1 MALLVRKISRGKW
14 PEEIC
19 ELSSLAG
26 DAISDIRTFDN
37 SLSVWL
43 VDSEDEIGAAMLA
56 LSASSKTESIEGI
69 TIVWIPVEKIEAKSI
84 LVKSDCP
91 GDTIVSDLTGTHRD
105 LSEITFKSLGILA
118 EIIMDE
124 LIRQKHYKRFK
135 RTEVRDALV
144 KAYNDR
150 RISEEKC
157 TPKLLEEIKKA
168 VKNQS
173 PHS

>member
-84 LVKSDCP
+84 LVR
-91 GDTIVSDLTGTHRD
+91 V
-105 LSEITFKSLGILA
+105 
-118 EIIMDE
+118 
-124 LIRQKHYKRFK
+124 Y
-135 RTEVRDALV
+135 
-144 KAYNDR
+144 
-150 RISEEKC
+150 
-157 TPKLLEEIKKA
+157 
-168 VKNQS
+168 
-173 PHS
+173 